1 MFMRNLLIYSVF
13 LTSNCLALERS
24 PHLGKPISDALVKQ
38 WNIDIFPDG
47 TGLPPGKG
55 TVTEGKK
62 IYEQYCQSCHG
73 FEGTGASAD
82 ELAGA
87 QHGLTDNPPDK
98 IIGTYW
104 PYATTL
110 FDFNRRAMPLNNPGL
125 LNSNQLYA
133 VTAYLL
139 YLNGLI
145 DDKHPMDAYRLK
157 RVKMPNRDGFIN
169 IYQQENDSK

>member
-1 MFMRNLLIYSVF
+1 MFMRNLLICSLLF
-13 LTSNCLALERS
+13 TSDGMAAEQT
-24 PHLGKPISDALVKQ
+24 PQLGRPSYGSLVKQ

-47 TGLPPGKG
+47 TGLPPGQG
-55 TVTEGKK
+55 TVSEGKK
-62 IYEQYCQSCHG
+62 VYEQYCQSCHG

-87 QHGLTDNPPDK
+87 QHGLTDDPPDK

-110 FDFNRRAMPLNNPGL
+110 FDFNRRAMPLNNPGI
-125 LNSNQLYA
+125 LNNDQLYA

-139 YLNGLI
+139 YLNGVI
-145 DDKHPMDAYRLK
+145 DDSHPLDAYRLK
-157 RVKMPNRDGFIN
+157 RIKMPNQDGFIN
-169 IYQQENDSK
+169 IYQQENN